1 MTIHALL
8 HMPSKMYYYI
18 ANTIRLLL
26 QQVDILIVKNR
37 AINVIFTLYKPK
49 QPIAALRGVA
59 PTTSLVQ
66 LCMHIIS
73 PC

>member
-8 HMPSKMYYYI
+8 HVPSKMFYYI
-18 ANTIRLLL
+18 ANIIRLLL
-26 QQVDILIVKNR
+26 KQVDILIFKNR
-37 AINVIFTLYKPK
+37 VMNIIFTLYKPK
-49 QPIAALRGVA
+49 QPIAALRGAA